1 MEQLMNFEWAVTD
14 TWHFEPETCTNFYEF
29 ANAKDYARIW
39 AKEVAGS
46 VYLWKLTNGD
56 PIKWMEVN

>member
-39 AKEVAGS
+39 AKEVGS

-56 PIKWMEVN
+56 PIKWMEVS

>member
-1 MEQLMNFEWAVTD
+1 MNFEWAVTD

-39 AKEVAGS
+39 AKEAAGS
-46 VYLWKLTNGD
+46 VYLWKLTNGE
-56 PIKWMEVN
+56 PIKWMEVNQ

>member
-1 MEQLMNFEWAVTD
+1 MNFEWAVTD

-46 VYLWKLTNGD
+46 VYLWKLTNGE
-56 PIKWMEVN
+56 PIKWMEVNQ

>member
-1 MEQLMNFEWAVTD
+1 MQPFEWAVTN
-14 TWHFEPETCTNFYEF
+14 TWDYEKETCTSFYEF
-29 ANAKDYARIW
+29 ANAKDYAQIW
-39 AKEVAGS
+39 AKEVGS

>member
-1 MEQLMNFEWAVTD
+1 MQPFEWAVTS
-14 TWHFEPETCTNFYEF
+14 TWDYEKETCTNFYEF

-39 AKEVAGS
+39 AKEVGS